1 MSVTSY
7 INYHR
12 RPRVQYMT
20 VAEYNKKNNTN
31 VEVPAG
37 FENEFESALMDARS
51 VTDPNDFIQHSFT
64 NMARR
69 RGGGR
74 RSGGGVSRKP
84 RGAGLS
90 GKRGAGLSGKKPGRT
105 YTQWTPSRIK
115 GSVKKPRGTVPGAL
129 RNKGRSGHEDVRDK
143 IEDVLAA
150 MGVNP
155 INLESRAG
163 QKNYPDLRRDKDSLD
178 DIPRWATKVTNKM
191 NQIKNTASTMNDE
204 QIQQNM
210 KIMYEITDDV
220 LFGHFLPQEDIGRMQ
235 NLYYAAYDALIGAM
249 NNLPAAKILKKTLSL
264 TDLDP
269 RDVRDVKR
277 SDLAL
282 INALPNT
289 VSMSK
294 VRSELQR
301 IGQDARDGG
310 LLQNVEFLAA
320 LFKFITQQ
328 STNKRQELKQQ
339 IGPAF
344 LKAREKV
351 MEAFLALGYRTEE
364 LQETIEQAL
373 ALEDGS
379 VNGSVDGSG
388 SEISDD
394 EELRE
399 FKDATSGTPE
409 LLRAADAKKAAAAK
423 KAADEKAAAAKKAA
437 AEEAAAATKAAKEA
451 AAATKAADEEAAAA
465 TKAAAVKKAADEEA
479 AAAERLLKAVEK
491 QSLKDNL
498 AKILFNQKG
507 EKYSRLQD
515 VNGKLQKLRK
525 KAEENK
531 LDEDGEIIKAIEQAT
546 SRRDS
551 FALTIA
557 KEKEIAATKK
567 KEIAE
572 KKKKEIPAPEKK
584 KKQVDKSDR
593 VLRSSTKNPEEADLD
608 AFLDDYEEDVTYEE
622 VAPGDDMFDEELEA
636 FLASSDDESPPA
648 AAPKKKSVTYA
659 NEPSLDSRIDSFL
672 SEVAQDSETF
682 ARDRAHVIHFA
693 TASGS
698 LKSQLMKG
706 RDRYLERLSAFLE
719 GDKTVKVRMM
729 DNSEVLVSSLRP
741 NRSSLRSMLKEKAG
755 APRYC
760 KCD

>member
-220 LFGHFLPQEDIGRMQ
+220 LFGHFLPQEDIGRMKK
-235 NLYYAAYDALIGAM
+235 LYYAAYDALIGAM

-269 RDVRDVKR
+269 EAIK
-277 SDLAL
+277 SSELAL
-282 INALPNT
+282 ITALPL
-289 VSMSK
+289 MSVQDIK
-294 VRSELQR
+294 RHLAR
-301 IGQDARDGG
+301 IIKDPRDGG
-310 LLQNVEFLAA
+310 LLVSQDFLSSLYKLSPRLSEKDRKEIEPAYQKA
-320 LFKFITQQ
+320 LL
-328 STNKRQELKQQ
+328 E
-339 IGPAF
+339 
-344 LKAREKV
+344 ARG
-351 MEAFLALGYRTEE
+351 ATLALEDVTEE
-364 LQETIEQAL
+364 LKETIEQAL
-373 ALEDGS
+373 ALEDGSVNGS